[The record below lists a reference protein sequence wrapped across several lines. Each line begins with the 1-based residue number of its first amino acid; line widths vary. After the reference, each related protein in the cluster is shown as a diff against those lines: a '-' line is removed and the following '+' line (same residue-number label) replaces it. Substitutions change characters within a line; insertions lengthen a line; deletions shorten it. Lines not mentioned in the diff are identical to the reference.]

1 MLLPKKKMLR
11 VSLLLLG
18 TTLMGVAMGDTFGVS
33 ERQNTAFDI
42 APAEPAAETNVSP
55 SGFETALKAEI
66 PLENTVAQGDTVPK
80 DGRGKIGAKNPKNF
94 TTEVQYNPQ
103 SNDYLII
110 KKIGDLVVDRQYM
123 TFEEYQN
130 YQMEQLM
137 QNYWSNKTK
146 TAALDKNTGNS
157 NNLLDNI
164 PGVSKLAGLAENLLG
179 PNAIQITP
187 SGSAELTFAIVNNKR
202 EDPAIDVNKRSVTNF
217 DFDENIQINLN
228 AKIGDL
234 VDFDLN
240 QNTQAVFDFENTLKL
255 KHEGKEDDILQLIE
269 AGNIAM
275 PLNTKLIQ
283 GSQSLFG
290 FHTKLKFGKL
300 TIDGVFSEQKTE
312 SQNLQVQGGAQ
323 TEEFQIKADE
333 YEENRHFFLAQ
344 YFYDNY
350 NKAMSTLPVLNSNIK
365 IIKLEVWRTNVGAA
379 VTENRNIVALTDL
392 GEKNPYMSSLYNPS
406 GRTLPSENSNNIFN
420 VIDRSAIRSVNQI
433 TPYLQSKGF
442 VSGRDYEKVESARKL
457 NPSEYTFNPQLGF
470 ISLNQ
475 ALSADQIL
483 AVAFQYQVVGDTTV
497 YQVGEFTTDG
507 IVDPNTLVVKLL
519 KSTTINTR
527 SPLWKLMMK
536 NVYFL
541 KSTQISPDKFRLN
554 VLYEGDDG
562 GVMTGYFADGPKK
575 GIPLIEVFGLDR
587 MDAMQY
593 PYADGVFDWLD
604 NATTG
609 AGIIQ
614 ASTGRVFFPYVEPF
628 GKDLREILGDDA
640 AANKYCFDSLYTL
653 TKTLA
658 QQYPDKDKYYLEGS
672 YSTAMSGEISLGFNI
687 PEGSVKVTAGGIPLV
702 EGVDYTV
709 DYMMGKVRIIN
720 ESVLSS
726 GTPIS
731 ISSESNSF
739 SMMTKRMMGMHLNYE
754 FNPKF
759 NLGAT
764 ILNLHQRPLTQKNN
778 FGDEPLNNTI
788 WGLDLSFQ
796 HDMPWLTK
804 AIDWLPGISTKT
816 PSELTLNAEFAHFI
830 PGMSKTSES
839 GTSYIDDF
847 EGAKSGI
854 DLKNVA
860 SWHLA
865 STPQDWSTPNPM
877 FPETRI
883 GSDLEYGYN
892 RARLAWYRIDD
903 IFYSSNSP
911 SNISDADR
919 SRPYARRISE
929 QEVFPNK
936 ELAAGET
943 TNIYE
948 LNLAFY
954 PSERG
959 PYNYDVNGL
968 NSDGTLT
975 NPTSRWGGIMRKLD
989 YTDFETQ
996 NIETIEFWLMD
1007 PFIDNPDHTGGKLYF
1022 NLGDVSEDILR
1033 DGRKFFENGL
1043 PTGNDII
1050 NVDTTIW
1057 GRVPTIQSVVNA
1069 FDNDEDAR
1077 VRQDIGY
1084 DGLSSTDERTFF
1096 DAYLQAVA
1104 QRFGTTSAAY
1114 LNAYNDPSA
1123 DDFTYFRSSRYDNAN
1138 VKINDRYKY
1147 YNNAEGN
1154 SAPSGSS
1161 GEDYPTAATSYPN
1174 GEDINNDN
1182 TLSESENYY
1191 QYSIDLRPENM
1202 VIGQNYI
1209 TDIQE
1214 AQNIKL
1220 PDGSTTTCKW
1230 YQFKIPVRN
1239 PEKKVGSIQGYQS
1252 IRFMRM
1258 FMREF
1263 DQPII
1268 LRFATLELVYGTWRK
1283 YDQDL
1288 YQPGEI
1294 PTGGDANT
1302 KFTTSTVNIEEN
1314 GYRSPVPYVLP
1325 PGIDREEWYSNSSY
1339 YQMNEQSL
1347 QLEIEDLAS
1356 GDARA
1361 IYKNAAYDLRYFGSL
1376 KMFAHAEKLYETDNL
1391 KNGDLTLFV
1400 RLGNDF
1406 TKNYYE
1412 YEIPLKLTPWG
1423 TSMSEDDVIW
1433 PEENNVEIDLE
1444 RLVGVKENRNK
1455 QIRSGNTEYS
1465 QNDIYFEYDGSKKYS
1480 VLGTPNIG
1488 AVKVIMIGVRNPR
1501 KQSIGDGNDMLP
1513 KSAIVWI
1520 NELRLGDFSRKS
1532 GFAAMALARTNL
1544 ADIGDLSLYGAYTSS
1559 RFGSLEQNISD
1570 LDGLNDANVEVAL
1583 NLDLDKFLPEDWGLK
1598 IPFHFDHSTKI
1609 GTPEYNPLD
1618 PDVNLR
1624 RDIRSYLTG
1633 EERDSIRNM
1642 TREHLSRT
1650 NINLV
1655 NLHKERTGKAT
1666 TKTPHF
1672 YEIENFNF
1680 SYAFSGENQ
1689 SDVDVEYYD
1698 KKQHRGGFTYN
1709 FSVTPKQFKPF
1720 DKIDFFKSKY
1730 LKFIRE
1736 LNFYYQPKSMSFR
1749 TEVFRDFQET
1759 KLRNKSA
1766 GDIIIKPTY
1775 YKQFTWER
1783 VYNLQYDLSKTLRLQ
1798 YDANANADVEE
1809 PMGKIDTKTKNDS
1822 VWQSVLEFGRM
1833 RNFSQNLSVTWD
1845 FPIERFPYLDF
1856 LRTPLSYKSTYLFTG
1871 STPSTETLGNTIEN
1885 TRIVSAAVNGTMKT
1899 LYDKFKFI
1907 KKAYQPKNAN
1917 EKGKGK
1923 DRLGMRNGPGAKDK
1937 NKELDKGKNKNID
1950 KDKGKDK
1957 DKDKKEL
1964 ETKNDTVADSLKEN
1978 KFLEI
1983 LREVGYFS
1991 IRAVTGLKNFSV
2003 KYTLSEGT
2011 LIPGFMPQATL
2022 LGMDNSNLWSPGLA
2036 FVFGG
2041 QSDIVGGLLEN
2052 DYLSKDTLLNTAHM
2066 AKTNDVLAIQAVVE
2080 PIRDL
2085 KIDINFT
2092 RNYTSQESYYYKYN
2106 NNLGYIDGPLSP
2118 TRFGSYSTTICMIGT
2133 SFNDADELF
2142 AQFLENRAVV
2152 ANRLAAINPD
2162 PYTDEYI
2169 FDSLSGLV
2177 FPGGYS
2183 PNSQQVLMTSFLAT
2197 YLGRDV
2203 HSMGFSPF
2211 LGFPLPNWSVTYNGL
2226 NKVEFLKQWFSNIS
2240 LSHRY
2245 NSTYTVSNYTTDMA
2259 IANIDNYDYG
2269 MESVLN
2275 ASNDFIPKESIDQIQ
2290 LTEQFNPFLKVDV
2303 VMVNSFQFN
2312 IAYQRART
2320 LSFSFSN
2327 NQLTEMSRDG
2337 FTLGAGYRIKDV
2349 AFTIT
2354 TGQKTHNIKS
2364 DIVIQA
2370 NLSYNQNKSQIRK
2383 IAQNTSQISSGSE
2396 VWTGGL
2402 SAEYAISSSLTVR
2415 LFFETTINKPF
2426 ISNSYPNSTTKGGI
2440 TVRFSF

>member
-1 MLLPKKKMLR
+1 MQGPR
-11 VSLLLLG
+11 NRIIRISLLLFG
-18 TTLMGVAMGDTFGVS
+18 TMVMGVALGDTFAVFERKNIPVNMSSMS
-33 ERQNTAFDI
+33 ENPTTQQDTIPKNS
-42 APAEPAAETNVSP
+42 PA
-55 SGFETALKAEI
+55 K
-66 PLENTVAQGDTVPK
+66 
-80 DGRGKIGAKNPKNF
+80 KIGAKNPKNF

-103 SNDYLII
+103 TNDYLIL
-110 KKIGDLVVDRQYM
+110 KKIGDIVVERQYM
-123 TFEEYQN
+123 TFEDYQN

-137 QNYWSNKTK
+137 QNYWDKKSK
-146 TAALDKNTGNS
+146 TAALDQNS
-157 NNLLDNI
+157 GSTNNLLDNI
-164 PGVSKLAGLAENLLG
+164 PGISKINNALG
-179 PNAIQITP
+179 SILGTNNAIEINP

-234 VDFDLN
+234 IDFDIN
-240 QNTQAVFDFENTLKL
+240 QNTQAVFDFENTIKL

-300 TIDGVFSEQKTE
+300 TVDGVFSEQKTE

-350 NKAMSTLPVLNSNIK
+350 NKAMSTLPVLNTNIK

-379 VTENRNIVALTDL
+379 VTENRNIVAVTDL
-392 GEKNPYMSSLYNPS
+392 GEKNPSMSSLYNPA
-406 GRTLPSENSNNIFN
+406 GRTMPSDYSNNLFSI
-420 VIDRSAIRSVNQI
+420 IDRSAIRSVNQI
-433 TPYLQSKGF
+433 TTYMQSKGF

-475 ALSADQIL
+475 ALSADQVL
-483 AVAFQYQVVGDTTV
+483 AVAFQYQVIGDTTV

-507 IVDPNTLVVKLL
+507 IVDPNALVVKLL
-519 KSTTINTR
+519 KSTSINTKG
-527 SPLWKLMMK
+527 PLWKLMMK

-541 KSTQISPDKFRLN
+541 RSTQISPDKFRLN

-562 GVMTGYFADGPKK
+562 GVLTGYFADGPKK
-575 GIPLIEVFGLDR
+575 GVPLIEVFGLDR
-587 MDAMQY
+587 MDAQQY

-604 NATTG
+604 NATTQ

-628 GKDLREILGDDA
+628 GKDLREILGDNA
-640 AANKYCFDSLYTL
+640 AAEKYCFDSLYTL

-687 PEGSVKVTAGGIPLV
+687 PEGSVKVTAGGIPLT

-720 ESVLSS
+720 ESVLNS

-739 SMMTKRMMGMHLNYE
+739 SMMTKRMMGMHINYE
-754 FNPKF
+754 FNPKL

-764 ILNLHQRPLTQKNN
+764 ILNLHQTPLTQKNN

-788 WGLDLSFQ
+788 WGLDLSFE
-796 HDMPWLTK
+796 HDLPFLTK
-804 AIDWLPGISTKT
+804 AIDWLPGISTKEK
-816 PSELTLNAEFAHFI
+816 SLLTLNAEFAHFI
-830 PGMSKTSES
+830 PGMSNTGES
-839 GTSYIDDF
+839 GVSYIDDF

-865 STPQDWSTPNPM
+865 STPQDYATANAM

-883 GSDLEYGYN
+883 GSGLEYGFN

-911 SNISDADR
+911 SNIGDADR

-948 LNLAFY
+948 FNMAFY
-954 PSERG
+954 PEEKG
-959 PYNYDVNGL
+959 PYNYDVEGMT
-968 NSDGTLT
+968 SDGKLQ
-975 NPTSRWGGIMRKLD
+975 NPTSRWGGIMRRLD

-1007 PFIDNPDHTGGKLYF
+1007 PFIDNPTHSGGKLYF
-1022 NLGDVSEDILR
+1022 NLGDISEDLLR

-1043 PTGNDII
+1043 PTTDEII

-1069 FDNDEDAR
+1069 FDNDEAAR
-1077 VRQDIGY
+1077 IRQDVGY
-1084 DGLSSTDERTFF
+1084 DGLSNTDERSFF

-1104 QRFGTTSAAY
+1104 ERFGTQSVAY
-1114 LNAYNDPSA
+1114 NNAYNDPSN
-1123 DDFTYFRSSRYDNAN
+1123 DNFTYFRSSHYDNAN
-1138 VKINDRYKY
+1138 IKINDRYKY

-1191 QYSIDLRPENM
+1191 QYSIDLSPENM
-1202 VIGQNYI
+1202 VIGKNYI
-1209 TDIQE
+1209 ADIQE
-1214 AQNIKL
+1214 AQNVKL

-1230 YQFKIPVRN
+1230 YQFKIPVRS
-1239 PEKKVGSIQGYQS
+1239 PEKKVGSIEGYQS

-1263 DQPII
+1263 SEPII

-1283 YDQDL
+1283 YEQDL
-1288 YQPGEI
+1288 YQPGEM
-1294 PTGGDANT
+1294 PTGSDANT
-1302 KFTTSTVNIEEN
+1302 QFTTSTVNIEEN

-1347 QLEIEDLAS
+1347 QLEVSDLAS

-1361 IYKNAAYDLRYFGSL
+1361 IYKNASYDLRYFGSL
-1376 KMFAHAEKLYETDNL
+1376 KMFVHAEKLNETDNL
-1391 KNGDLTLFV
+1391 KDGDLALFV

-1412 YEIPLKLTPWG
+1412 YELPLKLTPWG
-1423 TSMSEDDVIW
+1423 TSMSQDDVIW
-1433 PEENNVEIDLE
+1433 PESNNVDIDLE
-1444 RLVGVKENRNK
+1444 KLVSVKENRNK
-1455 QIRSGNTEYS
+1455 MIRSGNGDYS
-1465 QNDIYFEYDGSKKYS
+1465 QNDIYFEYDDGRKYS

-1488 AVKVIMIGVRNPR
+1488 AVKMIMIGVRNPR
-1501 KQSIGDGNDMLP
+1501 KQSANDGNDMLP
-1513 KSAIVWI
+1513 KSVIVWI

-1532 GFAAMALARTNL
+1532 GWAAMALARTNL
-1544 ADIGDLSLYGAYTSS
+1544 ADVGDLSLYGAYTSS

-1570 LDGLNDANVEVAL
+1570 LDGLNNTNVEVAL
-1583 NLDLDKFLPEDWGLK
+1583 NLDLDKFLPETWGLK
-1598 IPFHFDHSTKI
+1598 IPLHFDHSTQI
-1609 GTPEYNPLD
+1609 GAPEYNPLD

-1624 RDIRSYLTG
+1624 HDIRSYQTAA
-1633 EERDSIRNM
+1633 ERDSIRNM
-1642 TREHLSRT
+1642 TREKLLRT
-1650 NINLV
+1650 NFNLM
-1655 NLHKERTGKAT
+1655 NMHKERVGKAA

-1672 YEIENFNF
+1672 YQIENFNF
-1680 SYAFSGENQ
+1680 SYAYSGEKQ
-1689 SDVDVEYYD
+1689 QDVDVEYYD

-1709 FSVTPKQFKPF
+1709 FSLTPKQVKPF
-1720 DKIDFFKSKY
+1720 AKIDLFKGKY
-1730 LKFIRE
+1730 FKFIRDI
-1736 LNFYYQPKSMSFR
+1736 NFYYYPKSMSFR
-1749 TEVFRDFQET
+1749 TEVFRDYQET

-1766 GDIIIKPTY
+1766 GDIIIKPTF

-1798 YDANANADVEE
+1798 YDANANADIEE
-1809 PMGKIDTKTKNDS
+1809 PMGKIDTRSKTDS
-1822 VWQSVLEFGRM
+1822 IWQSVMDFGRM
-1833 RNFSQNLSVTWD
+1833 KNFSQNFSITWD
-1845 FPIERFPYLDF
+1845 FPIERFPFLDF
-1856 LRTPLSYKSTYLFTG
+1856 LRTPITYRSTYMFTG
-1871 STPSTETLGNTIEN
+1871 STPSTQSLGNTIEN
-1885 TRIVSAAVNGTMKT
+1885 TANTSVAVNGTMKT
-1899 LYDKFKFI
+1899 LYDKFKLI
-1907 KKAYQPKNAN
+1907 KKAYASPNAK
-1917 EKGKGK
+1917 EDPRGKGPRDRQKDKQNKKDKGNK
-1923 DRLGMRNGPGAKDK
+1923 DRDN
-1937 NKELDKGKNKNID
+1937 
-1950 KDKGKDK
+1950 KGKDK
-1957 DKDKKEL
+1957 DLKKNL
-1964 ETKNDTVADSLKEN
+1964 ETKDSIADSTKEE
-1978 KFLEI
+1978 KWKEI

-1991 IRAVTGLKNFSV
+1991 IRMATGLKNFSV
-2003 KYTLSEGT
+2003 KYTLAEGT

-2022 LGMDNSNLWSPGLA
+2022 LGMDNQNLWSPGLA

-2041 QSDIVGGLLEN
+2041 QGDIVAGLLEN
-2052 DYLSKDTLLNTAHM
+2052 DYLSKDTLLNVPHQV
-2066 AKTNDVLAIQAVVE
+2066 KTNDVLAIQAVVE
-2080 PIRDL
+2080 PVRDL
-2085 KIDINFT
+2085 KIDINLT
-2092 RNYTSQESYYYKYN
+2092 RNYTTQGSYYYKYN
-2106 NNLGYIDGPLSP
+2106 TALGYIDGPLSP
-2118 TRFGSYSTTICMIGT
+2118 TRFGSYSSTVCMLNT
-2133 SFNDADELF
+2133 AFDDPDALF
-2142 AQFLENRAVV
+2142 DNFITNRAVI
-2152 ANRLAAINPD
+2152 ANRLAEINPD
-2162 PYTDEYI
+2162 SYTDMPVC
-2169 FDSLSGLV
+2169 DSLSGLV

-2203 HSMGFSPF
+2203 HTVGFSPF
-2211 LGFPLPNWSVTYNGL
+2211 LKFPLPNWSITYNGL
-2226 NKVEFLKQWFSNIS
+2226 NRIEFLKKWFSNIS

-2245 NSTYTVSNYTTDMA
+2245 SSSYTVSNYTTDMA

-2269 MESVLN
+2269 YESVLN

-2303 VMVNSFQFN
+2303 VMVNSIQLN
-2312 IAYQRART
+2312 VAYQRART
-2320 LSFSFSN
+2320 LTLSFSN
-2327 NQLTEMSRDG
+2327 NQLTEMSRNG
-2337 FTLGAGYRIKDV
+2337 FTVGAGYRIKDV

-2354 TGQKTHNIKS
+2354 TGQKTHNLKS

-2370 NLSYNQNKSQIRK
+2370 NLSYNQNKTNIRK

-2402 SAEYAISSSLTVR
+2402 SAEYALTSSLTVR
-2415 LFFETTINKPF
+2415 LFFETTINRPF
-2426 ISNSYPNSTTKGGI
+2426 ISNSYPNSTTKGGL